1 MEEQFEGF
9 LTGSDNPVD
18 GIVTPIIYA
27 GYGQAYEFM
36 SIDGTLH
43 LVIAKDEDGHWVRVD
58 GTEPYFSGW
67 VDELVE
73 QVKQAKQL

>member
-1 MEEQFEGF
+1 MEDQFEAF
-9 LTGSDNPVD
+9 LTGSDNAVE
-18 GIVTPIIYA
+18 GIVTPIVCA
-27 GYGQAYEFM
+27 GYGTAYEFK

-67 VDELVE
+67 IDELLE
-73 QVKQAKQL
+73 QVKKAQQH